1 MGIKKESIF
10 GNVRADI
17 GNGYDSFI
25 IANPIGQI
33 KHLHENAEGYIALF
47 RKNKGVTSQYHYKR
61 EDIEEHVNDWVYHNW
76 RTQDSYV
83 SMNTFFTPKR
93 LVTNLKEIRT
103 AFVDID
109 CQNIG
114 ISAEEMALIL
124 ERDYYGKS
132 IPKPNLVIYSGRGLN
147 LIWFLNPISGL
158 AIARWGRLQKAIY
171 NVVKSL
177 GADSK
182 SSDAARVFRIAGGH
196 NTKNGAQVYCVLE
209 REQRYEYDEIVTD
222 YFPEL
227 RRRTRKPQSGKKRNP
242 GLIKHLHTER
252 TLLIARMNDINTLV
266 DLRAGKMQGCRE
278 YALFLQRYWSLAL
291 QGSKEEAIDVMLML
305 NSRFGKP
312 LRERE
317 ALADTKSAERYYD
330 SGEPF
335 KTKHETLIEWLD
347 ISIEEQRHLSTIIS
361 PGEKRRRDTAK
372 QRDRRRD
379 AGVQERGEYE
389 NARQSKKAQQLKRLQ
404 DLQLEYPDATQ
415 KILAEKL
422 GVSVRTVKNYVAELG
437 KN

>member
-10 GNVRADI
+10 EDVRADT

-25 IANPIGQI
+25 IANPIEQI
-33 KHLHENAEGYIALF
+33 KHLHENAEGFIALL
-47 RKNKGVTSQYHYKR
+47 RKNKDGTSQYHYKR
-61 EDIEEHVNDWVYHNW
+61 EDIEQHINDWVYHNW

-109 CQNIG
+109 CHNVG
-114 ISAEEMALIL
+114 VSAEKMALIL

-158 AIARWGRLQKAIY
+158 AVERWGKLQKAIF

-182 SSDAARVFRIAGGH
+182 ASDAARVFRIAGGH

-209 REQRYEYDEIVTD
+209 HEQRYEFDGIVAD

-227 RRRTRKPQSGKKRNP
+227 RKRAKKPQSREKRNP
-242 GLIKHLHTER
+242 GVIKNLHTER
-252 TLLIARMNDINTLV
+252 TLVIARMNDLNTLV
-266 DLRAGKMQGCRE
+266 DLRSGKMQGCRE

-291 QGSKEEAIDVMLML
+291 RGSKEEAVHDMLML
-305 NSRFGKP
+305 NSSFGKP

-361 PGEKRRRDTAK
+361 PGEKRRRNTKHQKDK
-372 QRDRRRD
+372 RRE
-379 AGVQERGEYE
+379 AGVQERSEYE
-389 NARQSKKAQQLKRLQ
+389 KGRQSKKAQQLEK
-404 DLQLEYPDATQ
+404 LQLLKFEQPTATH
-415 KILAEKL
+415 KELADNI
-422 GVSVRTVKNYVAELG
+422 GVSTKTIQRWLKEL
-437 KN
+437 